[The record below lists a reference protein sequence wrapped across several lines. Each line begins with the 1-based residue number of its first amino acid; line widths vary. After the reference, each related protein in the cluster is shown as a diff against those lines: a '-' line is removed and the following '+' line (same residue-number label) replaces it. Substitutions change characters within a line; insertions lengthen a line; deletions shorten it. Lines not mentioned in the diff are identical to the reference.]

1 MENKKK
7 NLDTIKLSTLEKT
20 IRRIKKEIA
29 PKKDCDISFEFI
41 IGSFFPDIMNNIKNE
56 FTRNYLEGYKAAK
69 EEKEN
74 ESKRNN

>member
-1 MENKKK
+1 MKQTQ
-7 NLDTIKLSTLEKT
+7 LDTIRLSTLEKA
-20 IRRIKKEIA
+20 IKKIKKEIF
-29 PKKDCDISFEFI
+29 PKKDCDVSFEFL